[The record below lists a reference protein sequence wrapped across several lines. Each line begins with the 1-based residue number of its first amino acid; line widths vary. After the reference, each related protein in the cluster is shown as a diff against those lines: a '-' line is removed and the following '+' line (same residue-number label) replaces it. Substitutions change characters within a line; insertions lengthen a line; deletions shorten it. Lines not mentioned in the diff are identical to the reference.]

1 MNKLTGPGGCI
12 ALRLLWLSHVIT
24 LSIFGKWYSSSFL
37 SLFPQSL
44 GRRNKFVKGDKV
56 EILSPAITGD
66 SFVVNE
72 LYNEEGETIEGCP
85 HPGMI
90 CKVKVP
96 YQLEKNTFIR
106 KELVKI

>member
-1 MNKLTGPGGCI
+1 MEEGLIYDTNNHVREYDVVAIVLDYDKETGLATC
-12 ALRLLWLSHVIT
+12 R
-24 LSIFGKWYSSSFL
+24 
-37 SLFPQSL
+37 Q
-44 GRRNKFVKGDKV
+44 RNKFVKGDKV

-72 LYNEEGETIEGCP
+72 LYNEDGETIEGCP